1 MPLKIASA
9 APTISKQYSLS
20 EILNTTKQYYVEYTK
35 GSDKYQMWIED
46 TDSIRAKIDLINQYE
61 LAGSAF
67 WEKDRE
73 NEDIWNLVQEK
84 LK

>member
-1 MPLKIASA
+1 
-9 APTISKQYSLS
+9 
-20 EILNTTKQYYVEYTK
+20 
-35 GSDKYQMWIED
+35 MWIED

-73 NEDIWNLVQEK
+73 NEDIWNLVEEK

>member
-1 MPLKIASA
+1 
-9 APTISKQYSLS
+9 
-20 EILNTTKQYYVEYTK
+20 
-35 GSDKYQMWIED
+35 MWIED

-73 NEDIWNLVQEK
+73 NEEIWNLVEEK
-84 LK
+84 LPENSEVTRGGER